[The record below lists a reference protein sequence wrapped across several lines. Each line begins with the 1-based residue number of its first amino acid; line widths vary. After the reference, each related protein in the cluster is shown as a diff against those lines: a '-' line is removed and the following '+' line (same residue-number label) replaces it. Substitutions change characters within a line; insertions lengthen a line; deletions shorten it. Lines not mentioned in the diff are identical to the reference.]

1 MHLVV
6 IGGYLVGRLFLS
18 LPAYLAVMGF
28 LGLLSKPEATV
39 AACSLL
45 GKEWSVEGASGNH
58 GHNSG
63 QSCGEGRTL

>member
-1 MHLVV
+1 M
-6 IGGYLVGRLFLS
+6 GRPFLS